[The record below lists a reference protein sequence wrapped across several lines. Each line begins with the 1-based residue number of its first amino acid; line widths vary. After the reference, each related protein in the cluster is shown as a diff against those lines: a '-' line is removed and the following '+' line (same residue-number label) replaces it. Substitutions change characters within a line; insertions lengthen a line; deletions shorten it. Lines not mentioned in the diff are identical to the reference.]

1 VLIYL
6 IEQRG
11 RLVTKEE
18 LMESIWKDTAV
29 TDDALVQQLPC
40 VECFEM
46 GIQRVERLRKNVREL
61 ELRNDHSLQ
70 PSRKVAAAEGFNIS
84 VKPGLFF
91 RRQMKPSST

>member
-1 VLIYL
+1 MLCGGGIDPLRGCLRRNGEEIYLRPKTLQVLIYL

-46 GIQRVERLRKNVREL
+46 GIQRVERLRKNVR
-61 ELRNDHSLQ
+61 S
-70 PSRKVAAAEGFNIS
+70 
-84 VKPGLFF
+84 
-91 RRQMKPSST
+91 